1 MRQWDLSLTPSSDCS
16 HSPELLPHQD
26 DLIAR
31 MKEAISDQ
39 EARIEEL
46 GPADGIARSLYE
58 MEIERVNF
66 QLRSYLRTR
75 LEKISR
81 MAIWTAQRAEAE
93 AGDEFDESNLLA
105 PAERRFLE
113 KYLALYQE
121 HIDAEAWA
129 SLEGEDEELPVDIK
143 KISTVQSLLVKPDT
157 SAHVFC
163 KALRACDPFTLP
175 GGNQVVELKEGDVFL
190 LPYEPIRH
198 LLLEGSVQLT

>member
-31 MKEAISDQ
+31 MKEAISDQARESFTPVLCCFARHPLGAPTLSLRFGNQLHPRTQPQ

-81 MAIWTAQRAEAE
+81 MVRRRV
-93 AGDEFDESNLLA
+93 LA
-105 PAERRFLE
+105 HYFLGRVMSRRFIPARTACLGPGSRGL
-113 KYLALYQE
+113 KM
-121 HIDAEAWA
+121 
-129 SLEGEDEELPVDIK
+129 LPRC
-143 KISTVQSLLVKPDT
+143 LLGHLDSP
-157 SAHVFC
+157 
-163 KALRACDPFTLP
+163 ACR
-175 GGNQVVELKEGDVFL
+175 G
-190 LPYEPIRH
+190 
-198 LLLEGSVQLT
+198 